1 MHIES
6 NSFSFIYLRSHKAY
20 DEYRVY
26 KLGRT
31 QNIPKRD
38 DVYKTGEVERGQM
51 IMVFEVSSGEV
62 NKIERELQE
71 EFCNMN
77 VIIDGGREFYM
88 KKIAVLIEP
97 YFQTNGIKYRILEKK
112 EIDGLLRIYRIQ
124 KLRSK
129 FKDLN
134 KVMIQKIE
142 RKQAYTQAEHI
153 QQAEEQAESLHAEP
167 EQIIP
172 NHHQQYVL
180 DNIVSFY
187 QSNHIGKIIWACGL
201 GKALVSILIAP
212 IINCKT
218 VIIGVPS
225 NYLQKQMKKEI
236 LKIYPD
242 HQHHILYVGGNVIG
256 EKEKDPNDEIKK
268 TTKPKIIKTFLKKQN
283 NKCNFIITTYHSC
296 HLLVDDEIQVD
307 FKIGDEAHHLVG
319 IEREEEEGFRSFH
332 KINSNKTLFM
342 TATEK
347 TIICKHRSEREMYSM
362 DNETIFGKTI
372 DTKSVNWAI
381 ENKKITDYSVLV
393 LRNSEDDVNNIISRF
408 QINVSNKEIFMS
420 AYMNLKAFE
429 RYPNLTHT
437 LLYTNTTADAEL
449 AKKYIDDILN
459 MNILTIRSEDV
470 YNKALHS
477 KNSRNLE
484 EEVDKFKRASY
495 GIVSCVYIFGE
506 GFDLPKLNGVCVAGN
521 MQSVIRIVQYLLRP
535 NRLDPGNPNKH
546 AHIIIPYSDTDNW
559 ENEDKDNSF
568 EKVRNVVSQLRNVD
582 ETIEQK
588 IFVSVLTTKPCV
600 LTEAEERK
608 DQYNETFEFEEN
620 GDELTKI
627 KLRLRY
633 SKALGSTFTE
643 EQDEFNYVKS
653 INHSLHISSK
663 REYIR
668 MEHRHSNFIH
678 NAEEYFKAKGVW
690 TNWYDFMGVD
700 TMKFIQSK
708 QDWIKFCKEKN
719 VISLDSYYDCCEI
732 YQELPKEPA
741 DFYRDFTNISNEIG
755 FYQKR
760 RR

>member
-1 MHIES
+1 MKTKKS
-6 NSFSFIYLRSHKAY
+6 YIYVRSHESY
-20 DEYRVY
+20 DNYDVY

-31 QNIPKRD
+31 HNVPERD
-38 DVYKTGEVERGQM
+38 DTYSTSEIKRGQM
-51 IMVFEVSSGEV
+51 ISVFEVSLCQV
-62 NKIERELQE
+62 KKIERELQE

-77 VIIDGGREFYM
+77 VRFNAGIEFY
-88 KKIAVLIEP
+88 KKEIIELIEP
-97 YFQTNGIKYRILEKK
+97 YFQKNGIEYRTLDKK
-112 EIDGLLRIYRIQ
+112 EIDGLLRMYIIQ
-124 KLRSK
+124 KIRQK
-129 FKDLN
+129 FEEIN
-134 KVMIQKIE
+134 KSMIQKIE
-142 RKQAYTQAEHI
+142 RKCTEEE
-153 QQAEEQAESLHAEP
+153 QQAEE

-187 QSNHIGKIIWACGL
+187 RLNHIGKIVWACGL
-201 GKALVSILIAP
+201 GKALLSVFIVSSL
-212 IINCKT
+212 NFKT

-225 NYLQKQMKKEI
+225 NYLQKQMNKEI
-236 LKIYPD
+236 LKIYSD
-242 HQHHILYVGGNVIG
+242 TANILYVGGM
-256 EKEKDPNDEIKK
+256 KDPTDEIKR
-268 TTKPKIIKTFLKKQN
+268 TTKLNKIKAFLKKEN
-283 NKCNFIITTYHSC
+283 NRCKFIITTYHSC
-296 HLLVDDEIQVD
+296 KLLVDDEIQVD

-319 IEREEEEGFRSFH
+319 IEQEEEKGFRSFH
-332 KINSNKTLFM
+332 KIKSIKTLFM

-347 TIICKHRSEREMYSM
+347 TIINKNKGEREMYSM
-362 DNETIFGKTI
+362 DDESIFGKSI

-393 LRNSEDDVNNIISRF
+393 LKNTEEEVNNIITRV
-408 QINVSNKEIFMS
+408 QINVSNKEEIVIS
-420 AYMNLKAFE
+420 AYMCLKSFE
-429 RYPNLTHT
+429 KYPNLTHT
-437 LLYTNTTADAEL
+437 LLYTNTIEDAEF
-449 AKKYIDDILN
+449 AETCIDIILN
-459 MNILTIRSEDV
+459 MNVLRIRKEDV

-477 KNSRNLE
+477 KHNRNLE
-484 EEVDKFKRASY
+484 EEVDKFKRSSY
-495 GIVSCVYIFGE
+495 GIISCVYIFGE

-535 NRLDPGNPNKH
+535 NRLDQGNPNKH
-546 AHIIIPYSDTDNW
+546 AYVIIPYIDKDDW
-559 ENEDKDNSF
+559 ENENNSF

-582 ETIEQK
+582 ENIEQK
-588 IFVSVLTTKPCV
+588 IFVSLLTTKLLV
-600 LTEAEERK
+600 SNENEERQV
-608 DQYNETFEFEEN
+608 QYNETFEFEEN
-620 GDELTKI
+620 CDELTKI

-633 SKALGSTFTE
+633 SKALGSNFTE

-663 REYIR
+663 REYVL

-741 DFYRDFTNISNEIG
+741 DFYKDFTNIPCEIG
-755 FYQKR
+755 FYDEIL
-760 RR
+760 

>member
-1 MHIES
+1 
-6 NSFSFIYLRSHKAY
+6 
-20 DEYRVY
+20 
-26 KLGRT
+26 
-31 QNIPKRD
+31 
-38 DVYKTGEVERGQM
+38 
-51 IMVFEVSSGEV
+51 
-62 NKIERELQE
+62 
-71 EFCNMN
+71 
-77 VIIDGGREFYM
+77 
-88 KKIAVLIEP
+88 
-97 YFQTNGIKYRILEKK
+97 
-112 EIDGLLRIYRIQ
+112 
-124 KLRSK
+124 
-129 FKDLN
+129 
-134 KVMIQKIE
+134 
-142 RKQAYTQAEHI
+142 
-153 QQAEEQAESLHAEP
+153 
-167 EQIIP
+167 
-172 NHHQQYVL
+172 
-180 DNIVSFY
+180 
-187 QSNHIGKIIWACGL
+187 
-201 GKALVSILIAP
+201 
-212 IINCKT
+212 
-218 VIIGVPS
+218 
-225 NYLQKQMKKEI
+225 
-236 LKIYPD
+236 
-242 HQHHILYVGGNVIG
+242 
-256 EKEKDPNDEIKK
+256 
-268 TTKPKIIKTFLKKQN
+268 
-283 NKCNFIITTYHSC
+283 
-296 HLLVDDEIQVD
+296 
-307 FKIGDEAHHLVG
+307 
-319 IEREEEEGFRSFH
+319 
-332 KINSNKTLFM
+332 
-342 TATEK
+342 
-347 TIICKHRSEREMYSM
+347 
-362 DNETIFGKTI
+362 
-372 DTKSVNWAI
+372 
-381 ENKKITDYSVLV
+381 
-393 LRNSEDDVNNIISRF
+393 
-408 QINVSNKEIFMS
+408 
-420 AYMNLKAFE
+420 
-429 RYPNLTHT
+429 
-437 LLYTNTTADAEL
+437 
-449 AKKYIDDILN
+449 

-588 IFVSVLTTKPCV
+588 IFVSVLTTKQCV
-600 LTEAEERK
+600 LTENEERK

>member
-1 MHIES
+1 MKTKKS
-6 NSFSFIYLRSHKAY
+6 YIYVRSHESY
-20 DEYRVY
+20 DNYDAY

-31 QNIPKRD
+31 HNVPERD
-38 DVYKTGEVERGQM
+38 DTYSTSEIKRGQM
-51 IMVFEVSSGEV
+51 ISVFEVSLCQV
-62 NKIERELQE
+62 KKIERELQE

-77 VIIDGGREFYM
+77 VRFNAGIEFY
-88 KKIAVLIEP
+88 KKEIIELIEP
-97 YFQTNGIKYRILEKK
+97 YFQKNGIEYRTLDKK
-112 EIDGLLRIYRIQ
+112 EIDGLLRMYRIQ
-124 KLRSK
+124 KIRQK
-129 FKDLN
+129 FEEIN
-134 KVMIQKIE
+134 KAMIQKIE
-142 RKQAYTQAEHI
+142 RKYAEQEHTEEE
-153 QQAEEQAESLHAEP
+153 QQAEE

-180 DNIVSFY
+180 DSIVSFY
-187 QSNHIGKIIWACGL
+187 RLNDIGKLEWACGL
-201 GKALVSILIAP
+201 GKALLSIFSVATMHF
-212 IINCKT
+212 KT

-242 HQHHILYVGGNVIG
+242 TADILYVGG
-256 EKEKDPNDEIKK
+256 EKDPTDEIKR
-268 TTKPKIIKTFLKKQN
+268 TTKLNKIKAFLKKEN
-283 NKCNFIITTYHSC
+283 NRCKFIITTYHSC
-296 HLLVDDEIQVD
+296 KLLVDDEIHVD

-319 IEREEEEGFRSFH
+319 IEQEEEKGFRSFH
-332 KINSNKTLFM
+332 KIKSIKSLFM

-347 TIICKHRSEREMYSM
+347 TIITRNRIEREIYSM
-362 DNETIFGKTI
+362 DDESIFGKTI

-381 ENKKITDYSVLV
+381 ENKKITDYCVLV
-393 LRNSEDDVNNIISRF
+393 LKNTEEEVNNIITRF
-408 QINVSNKEIFMS
+408 QINVSNKEIFIS
-420 AYMNLKAFE
+420 AYMTLKSFE
-429 RYPNLTHT
+429 KYCNLTHL
-437 LLYTNTTADAEL
+437 LLYTNTTEDAEL
-449 AKKYIDDILN
+449 AKKYIDEILN
-459 MNILTIRSEDV
+459 MNVLTIRKEDV
-470 YNKALHS
+470 YNNALHS

-484 EEVDKFKRASY
+484 EEVGKFKRSSY

-535 NRLDPGNPNKH
+535 NRLDQGNPNKH
-546 AHIIIPYSDTDNW
+546 AYVIIPYIDTDDW
-559 ENEDKDNSF
+559 ENEDNDNSF

-582 ETIEQK
+582 ENIEQK
-588 IFVSVLTTKPCV
+588 IFVSLLTTKQCV
-600 LTEAEERK
+600 SNENEERK
-608 DQYNETFEFEEN
+608 VQYNETFEFEEN
-620 GDELTKI
+620 CDELTKI

-633 SKALGSTFTE
+633 SKALGSKFTE

-719 VISLDSYYDCCEI
+719 VISLDSYYECCEI

>member
-1 MHIES
+1 MKNI
-6 NSFSFIYLRSHKAY
+6 KAY
-20 DEYRVY
+20 IYVRTHESYDKYDAY

-31 QNIPKRD
+31 QNVPERD
-38 DVYKTGEVERGQM
+38 DTYSTSEIKRGQM
-51 IMVFEVSSGEV
+51 ISVFEVSLCQV
-62 NKIERELQE
+62 NNIERKLQE

-77 VIIDGGREFYM
+77 VRINAGIEFY
-88 KKIAVLIEP
+88 KKEMVALIEP
-97 YFQTNGIKYRILEKK
+97 YFQKNGIEYRTLEKK
-112 EIDGLLRIYRIQ
+112 EIDGLLRMYRIQ
-124 KLRSK
+124 KIRKK
-129 FKDLN
+129 FEEIHKQL
-134 KVMIQKIE
+134 IQNIE
-142 RKQAYTQAEHI
+142 RKYAE
-153 QQAEEQAESLHAEP
+153 QEDTDEEQI
-167 EQIIP
+167 IIP

-187 QSNHIGKIIWACGL
+187 QSNHIGKIVWACGL

-242 HQHHILYVGGNVIG
+242 TANILYVGG
-256 EKEKDPNDEIKK
+256 EKDSTDEIKR
-268 TTKPKIIKTFLKKQN
+268 TTKPNKIKTFLKNQN
-283 NKCNFIITTYHSC
+283 NRCKFIITTYHSC
-296 HLLVDDEIQVD
+296 RLLVDDEIKVD

-319 IEREEEEGFRSFH
+319 IEQEEEKGFRSFH
-332 KINSNKTLFM
+332 KIKSIKSLFM

-347 TIICKHRSEREMYSM
+347 TIITRNRVEREIYSM
-362 DNETIFGKTI
+362 DDESIFGKTI

-393 LRNSEDDVNNIISRF
+393 LKNTEEEVNNIITRF
-408 QINVSNKEIFMS
+408 QINVSNKEIFIS
-420 AYMNLKAFE
+420 AYMTLKSFE
-429 RYPNLTHT
+429 KYCNLTHL
-437 LLYTNTTADAEL
+437 LLYTNTTEDAEL
-449 AKKYIDDILN
+449 AKKYIDEILN
-459 MNILTIRSEDV
+459 MNVLTIRKEYV
-470 YNKALHS
+470 YNNALHS

-484 EEVDKFKRASY
+484 EEVGKFKKSSY

-506 GFDLPKLNGVCVAGN
+506 GFDLPKLNSVCVAGN

-535 NRLDPGNPNKH
+535 NRLDSRNPNKH
-546 AHIIIPYSDTDNW
+546 AYVIIPYIDTDDW

-582 ETIEQK
+582 ENIEQK
-588 IFVSVLTTKPCV
+588 IFVSLLTTKRCV
-600 LTEAEERK
+600 SNENEEIK
-608 DQYNETFEFEEN
+608 VQYNETFEFEEN

-633 SKALGSTFTE
+633 SKALGSKFTE

-653 INHSLHISSK
+653 INYSLHISSK

-719 VISLDSYYDCCEI
+719 VISLDSYYECCEI